1 MTKPLVTLFIA
12 AVIPAAML
20 APVGAAAQG
29 THGDK
34 ALGYLQGQWYNGDG
48 RLIEFYVTRDVA
60 KFSDTRGPGTY
71 TGGYRSG
78 DAGADYV
85 LEYPFGLK
93 CFYNVRFGVGD
104 QKEVVFDLLGAT
116 PEKDRNICLRGT
128 FHRQADRR

>member
-1 MTKPLVTLFIA
+1 MKNNPANLCLAALASLVIQTSVA
-12 AVIPAAML
+12 AH
-20 APVGAAAQG
+20 AQG

-71 TGGYRSG
+71 TGGYRAG

-116 PEKDRNICLRGT
+116 PEKDRGICFRGT

>member
-1 MTKPLVTLFIA
+1 MSKRLENLFFA
-12 AVIPAAML
+12 SAVFVAILAPAA
-20 APVGAAAQG
+20 AHAQG

-71 TGGYRSG
+71 TGGYKAG

-104 QKEVVFDLLGAT
+104 QKEVVFDLLGAA
-116 PEKDRNICLRGT
+116 PDKDRSICVHGT

>member
-1 MTKPLVTLFIA
+1 MSKHLKNLFASTVLVAILA
-12 AVIPAAML
+12 PAA
-20 APVGAAAQG
+20 AHAQG

-71 TGGYRSG
+71 TGGYKAG
-78 DAGADYV
+78 DGGADYV
-85 LEYPFGLK
+85 LEYPFGLR

-104 QKEVVFDLLGAT
+104 QKEVVFDLLGAA
-116 PEKDRNICLRGT
+116 PEKDRGICAHGT

>member
-1 MTKPLVTLFIA
+1 MSKHRTKFLFA
-12 AVIPAAML
+12 AIMSFAAL
-20 APVGAAAQG
+20 APVSGHAQG

-71 TGGYRSG
+71 TGGYKSG

-104 QKEVVFDLLGAT
+104 QKEVVFDLLGAA
-116 PEKDRNICLRGT
+116 PEKDRNICVHGT